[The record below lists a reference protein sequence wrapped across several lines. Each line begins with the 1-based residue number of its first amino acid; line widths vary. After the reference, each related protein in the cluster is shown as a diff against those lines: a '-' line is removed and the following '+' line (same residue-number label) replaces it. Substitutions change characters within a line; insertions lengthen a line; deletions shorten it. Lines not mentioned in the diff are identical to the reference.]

1 MAKAKSLYTTVHE
14 IEGLKDSWE
23 KIFANGLNSSS
34 KHTKQS
40 VKDFKAREHSNL
52 YAIRRELRKRTFAFS
67 GISGIGAKKPGKKG
81 APRPIVLS
89 PPPVRIVQRRLLDVL
104 QSKPAIKKFLEVK
117 SSFGAIEKKGVP
129 LAIEAVVSAINGGA
143 AYYIKSDIAS
153 FFTKVS
159 RPQVLNMIAGCFPG
173 EKEFINLLDSATN
186 LEVENLAALEKKYG
200 ASFKDQFIF
209 NDVGTPQGCCLSPLF
224 GNILLYDFDEQM
236 NHGDIVCL
244 RYLDDFIILGP
255 TLKAVNAAFA
265 RAINILKPL
274 GLTAYDPA
282 TQKNKAGRDAIAN
295 GFEFLGVEFHGKN
308 IRPAQKARQK
318 LLDGIQIL
326 ISESMKVD
334 FAGVQNGAQEDRSMI
349 STLHEIHNKI
359 KGWGNQ
365 YYFCNE
371 PAIWGSLDAEID
383 AMIRKYLDATYAR
396 MRSMERIQKRRQLGV
411 HLLIDS
417 KSNPIKWN

>member
-1 MAKAKSLYTTVHE
+1 
-14 IEGLKDSWE
+14 
-23 KIFANGLNSSS
+23 
-34 KHTKQS
+34 
-40 VKDFKAREHSNL
+40 
-52 YAIRRELRKRTFAFS
+52 
-67 GISGIGAKKPGKKG
+67 
-81 APRPIVLS
+81 
-89 PPPVRIVQRRLLDVL
+89 
-104 QSKPAIKKFLEVK
+104 
-117 SSFGAIEKKGVP
+117 
-129 LAIEAVVSAINGGA
+129 
-143 AYYIKSDIAS
+143 
-153 FFTKVS
+153 
-159 RPQVLNMIAGCFPG
+159 
-173 EKEFINLLDSATN
+173 LDSATN

-383 AMIRKYLDATYAR
+383 ARIRKYLDATYAR